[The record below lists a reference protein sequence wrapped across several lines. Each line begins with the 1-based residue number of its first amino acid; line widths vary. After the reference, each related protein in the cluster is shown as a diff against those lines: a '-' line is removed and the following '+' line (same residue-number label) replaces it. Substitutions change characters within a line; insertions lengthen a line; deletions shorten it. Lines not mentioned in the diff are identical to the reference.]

1 MHNTHRPKKERS
13 IPVQL
18 DKLVTFYKALGDPTR
33 VRILAILA
41 NGPLH
46 GQALAGK
53 LGVTPPTITHHMAK
67 LREAGIVYERRDK
80 NTIYFYLHEANMK
93 RQTQAIL
100 NVLERAKDFSEEGL
114 FAQAEENHDQRR
126 AQMAA
131 EHMHVIKSF
140 LTPDGKLKQIPSQ
153 RKKKLIVFEH
163 MVRGLEHGRKYK
175 EQEINDYIRQFHEDY
190 ATIRREFVM
199 NHYMYRE
206 DGIYEL
212 NPEEMWA
219 KAEDLR

>member
-1 MHNTHRPKKERS
+1 M
-13 IPVQL
+13 QL
-18 DKLVTFYKALGDPTR
+18 DQLVTFYKAMGDTTR
-33 VRILAILA
+33 IRILAILA

-67 LREAGIVYERRDK
+67 LREAALVYERRDK
-80 NTIYFYLHEANMK
+80 NTIYFYLHEANVK
-93 RQTQAIL
+93 RLSQAIV
-100 NVLERAKDFSEEGL
+100 NVLEHAKKGTDESLWEEEGNEANEGGGRPL
-114 FAQAEENHDQRR
+114 VESLQVLRTFFTA
-126 AQMAA
+126 
-131 EHMHVIKSF
+131 
-140 LTPDGKLKQIPSQ
+140 DGRLKQIPAQ

-163 MVRGLEHGRKYK
+163 MVRGLEKGRKYT
-175 EQEINDYIRQFHEDY
+175 EAQINEYIRQFHEDY

-212 NPEEMWA
+212 NPEELWA
-219 KAEDLR
+219 KP

>member
-1 MHNTHRPKKERS
+1 M
-13 IPVQL
+13 QL

-33 VRILAILA
+33 VRILAMLA

-53 LGVTPPTITHHMAK
+53 LRVTPPTITHHMAK
-67 LREAGIVYERRDK
+67 LRDAGIVYERRDK

-100 NVLERAKDFSEEGL
+100 NVLERAKGTMEEDL
-114 FAQAEENHDQRR
+114 FADEETKTIQEQRR
-126 AQMAA
+126 SQMAA
-131 EHMHVIKSF
+131 DQMHVIKSF
-140 LTPDGKLKQIPSQ
+140 LTPDGKLKQIPAQ
-153 RKKKLIVFEH
+153 RKKKLIVFEY
-163 MVRGLEHGRKYK
+163 MVRGLEFGRKYK
-175 EQEINDYIRQFHEDY
+175 EQEINDYIRQFHDDY

-206 DGIYEL
+206 EGIYEL

-219 KAEDLR
+219 KAEELR